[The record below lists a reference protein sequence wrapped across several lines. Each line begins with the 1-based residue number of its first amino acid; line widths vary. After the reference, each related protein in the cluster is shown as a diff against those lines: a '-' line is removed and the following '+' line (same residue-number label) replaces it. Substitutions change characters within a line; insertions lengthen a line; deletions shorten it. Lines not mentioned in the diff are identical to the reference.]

1 MNDATRAA
9 MMALAQ
15 SIVNLLVLL
24 KVFELDAAQ
33 LGAVNLVL
41 NNGVLLFALLYK
53 KGQQAGPTT

>member
-9 MMALAQ
+9 LMALAQ
-15 SIVNLLVLL
+15 SILNLLVLL
-24 KVFELDAAQ
+24 EVLDLDGGQ

-41 NNGVLLFALLYK
+41 NNAVLLFALLYK